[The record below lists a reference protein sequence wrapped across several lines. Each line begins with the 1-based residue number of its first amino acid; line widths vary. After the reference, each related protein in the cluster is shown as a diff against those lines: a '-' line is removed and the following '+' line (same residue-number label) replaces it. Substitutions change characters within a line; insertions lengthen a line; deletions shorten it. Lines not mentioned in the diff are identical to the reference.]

1 MTHHKNMQDLSW
13 VWLWVIWGRRS
24 YSIHSTDLSSQIYV
38 FLTLKIYFLWSL
50 NTLLAWTK
58 LDSFHR
64 LILLNMIKFSKLF
77 FKSEDLFVFQKV
89 SIGNYII
96 LIGLVLVWTGRPSM
110 LWFTGS
116 QRVGHDWA
124 TELDSFSKHRNIS
137 L

>member
-1 MTHHKNMQDLSW
+1 MTHHKKMWDFSW

-50 NTLLAWTK
+50 NTLLAWKK

-64 LILLNMIKFSKLF
+64 LTLLNMIKFSKLF
-77 FKSEDLFVFQKV
+77 FKPEICLSE
-89 SIGNYII
+89 SIYRKLHYINSFSFGVGQG
-96 LIGLVLVWTGRPSM
+96 GLACCDSRGR
-110 LWFTGS
+110 
-116 QRVGHDWA
+116 RVGHDWA
-124 TELDSFSKHRNIS
+124 TELNSFSKHRSIS